1 MNKKTKTLNSSRM
14 QIQNALIKDLYV
26 VELLI
31 FYKFI
36 IKNVQKE

>member
-1 MNKKTKTLNSSRM
+1 MNKKIKILNCNKI

-26 VELLI
+26 AELLI